1 MTHFCL
7 GPKSKIACHCTVLA
21 LRSQVLFP
29 GASTWWVLLIMQTN
43 RYCPKKVGLLI
54 SGHLTS
60 STLKWLGASQTTS
73 RESGCPT
80 RPPQIWP
87 GASLRDYISCL
98 QVLVWPPGPNQLI
111 QAVKRQFEANFVIF
125 TGWMLAPITPK
136 VVGQN
141 PKYFRGLMY
150 S

>member
-1 MTHFCL
+1 MDRIYTFFKVQFNQVSVAPSSPYRILPQSVIIVQHSLVYSFEND
-7 GPKSKIACHCTVLA
+7 VLY
-21 LRSQVLFP
+21 F
-29 GASTWWVLLIMQTN
+29 
-43 RYCPKKVGLLI
+43 
-54 SGHLTS
+54 HL
-60 STLKWLGASQTTS
+60 LKWLGASQTTS

-87 GASLRDYISCL
+87 GAILRDYINCL

>member
-1 MTHFCL
+1 MSYTFEIFRNNTSFVDVQMILLSFFDNSTGFRLTENQCECSVHILRRPWLRFTL
-7 GPKSKIACHCTVLA
+7 HVSKP
-21 LRSQVLFP
+21 F
-29 GASTWWVLLIMQTN
+29 
-43 RYCPKKVGLLI
+43 
-54 SGHLTS
+54 
-60 STLKWLGASQTTS
+60 KWLGASQTTS